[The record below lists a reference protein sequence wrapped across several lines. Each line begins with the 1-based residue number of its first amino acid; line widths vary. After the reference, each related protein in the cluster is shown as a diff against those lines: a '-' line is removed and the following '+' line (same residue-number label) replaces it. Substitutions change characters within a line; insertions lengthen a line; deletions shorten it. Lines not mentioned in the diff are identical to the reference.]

1 MSSTA
6 PPATAAEAPAPLAP
20 EWLLDA
26 LPTDIRADLDFE
38 DSSFE
43 DINSLIIRG
52 DYIKAGQRSEALFHS
67 GIYDVRVLGYYLMGV
82 YCERGISSLPLL
94 CRILLDF
101 LASKSA
107 AYGPSRKKQIQT
119 ENMLLW
125 LFSSILKK
133 AELHSSLKDNTW
145 KEWMEAKHRPAI
157 EEARKLSEQMLEAL
171 NQFAPQARA
180 LPRFRSLSNWLNGL
194 EASEAVTN
202 KPAAPALSKSANVA
216 ASALPLSAPEVDKEE
231 SFAEPEEEEEEE
243 EVAEEVAAA
252 EVEEE
257 EDEEGEVAEA
267 PPRPVFGRST
277 VSRVASAPQKP
288 PIGEVHGSAEW
299 QFLQERLRA
308 FETLLQTKQFLK
320 AAVLASDIQAS
331 IASFDPIVY
340 FPNLFAPFLAG
351 FAEHMRALERCMN
364 NSAAL
369 KFKVMSQLYRADF
382 KSFMGQG
389 KEEVGDEE
397 E

>member
-1 MSSTA
+1 MSTTA
-6 PPATAAEAPAPLAP
+6 PAATAAEAPAPLSP

-26 LPTDIRADLDFE
+26 LPADIRADLDSE

-145 KEWMEAKHRPAI
+145 KEWMEAQHRPAI

-202 KPAAPALSKSANVA
+202 KPAAPALSTSAKVA
-216 ASALPLSAPEVDKEE
+216 APAPAPQLSTPEVDKEE
-231 SFAEPEEEEEEE
+231 SFAEPEVEE
-243 EVAEEVAAA
+243 EEVAAA

-257 EDEEGEVAEA
+257 EEEVVGAQA

-277 VSRVASAPQKP
+277 VSRAASAPQKP
-288 PIGEVHGSAEW
+288 PAGEVQGSAEW

-320 AAVLASDIQAS
+320 AAVLANDIQAS
-331 IASFDPIVY
+331 IAAFDPIVY

-351 FAEHMRALERCMN
+351 FAEHMRSLERCMN
-364 NSAAL
+364 NPTAL

-382 KSFMGQG
+382 KSFMGPG
-389 KEEVGDEE
+389 KEEAEE
-397 E
+397 EEEEEEE